1 LAPPLQRLLLTLG
14 VALALPATASAA
26 PYTLVQVRHG
36 SEASAAPTFALLRA
50 ERISKTLGVWRL
62 PSATAAQ
69 VVPGLRAAGLVR
81 AAGADAS
88 YTADDHISHGDPLLP
103 QEWWLAAVHADV
115 AEPPAGPGKPVI
127 VIDAGLDLSHPE
139 FNARPNTTPLN
150 QQVINPRRSDEHHG
164 TAVSSIVGA
173 PANGLGVVGVYP
185 QAALY
190 SYDASPN
197 GQLLSSEIILGLEAA
212 SRLCPAVVNLSLGGT
227 ERDSI
232 LESALHLAVA
242 RGCLVVAAAG
252 NEREQGSPIEYPAN
266 YTHVLTVGATNQA
279 GGVAEFSNATPNLD
293 LAAPG
298 QDIPVAIP
306 TVFLPTGY
314 SLGDGTSFSAPIVAG
329 AAAWVWTMRPDLDN
343 TQIFEVM
350 RRSARD
356 LGPAGFDPDTG
367 YGLLD
372 ITAALAAAPPAADPQ
387 EPNDDIPLISSTGLF
402 GMAKAAI
409 NSPTR
414 QSTSIAARL
423 DLREDPED
431 VYRAYL
437 PPHKKLTVTVRPTRD
452 VTLEVWSSNAQTVL
466 DRVGRVPT
474 RLGRSAKPGTSVET
488 VVVSN
493 ATAKGK
499 LVYVDASAG
508 ADAFSADYTLSV
520 TATALPKPKAT
531 AKPKAATTKKR

>member
-1 LAPPLQRLLLTLG
+1 
-14 VALALPATASAA
+14 
-26 PYTLVQVRHG
+26 
-36 SEASAAPTFALLRA
+36 
-50 ERISKTLGVWRL
+50 
-62 PSATAAQ
+62 
-69 VVPGLRAAGLVR
+69 
-81 AAGADAS
+81 
-88 YTADDHISHGDPLLP
+88 
-103 QEWWLAAVHADV
+103 
-115 AEPPAGPGKPVI
+115 VI

-212 SRLCPAVVNLSLGGT
+212 S
-227 ERDSI
+227 
-232 LESALHLAVA
+232 ALHLAVA

-314 SLGDGTSFSAPIVAG
+314 SIGDGTSFSAPIVAG

-372 ITAALAAAPPAADPQ
+372 ITAALAAAPPASDPQ

-431 VYRAYL
+431 VYRAHL

-452 VTLEVWSSNAQTVL
+452 VTLEVWSSSAQTVL

-520 TATALPKPKAT
+520 TATALPKPKA
-531 AKPKAATTKKR
+531 KPKAATTKKR